1 MGNLFRVVY
10 MGTPRFAVPPLKVL
24 ASGADVALVVTQPDR
39 RAGRGRK
46 AVQSP
51 VKEEAARRG
60 IPCQQPESIGDD
72 ETIGILRDLACD
84 LIVVAAFGQI
94 LPPEVLSIPRLGC
107 INIHASLLPR
117 YRGASPITAAIAAG
131 ETTTGVTTMM
141 MDRGMDTGDMLL
153 QLSLAIDETDTAGT
167 LTERLSLLGAQAIL
181 KTLRALEAGRLER
194 IPQDDAAATYA
205 PLLRKE
211 DGEIDWTGSAWEIG
225 NHVRAMD
232 PWPGAFTTL
241 GDKIIKIWR
250 VSPAAGTGGGGK
262 ILEVGSRLVV
272 GAGAGVVAIDELQL
286 PGRKRIAAGEFLRG
300 NHEIREGMTFG
311 RP

>member
-1 MGNLFRVVY
+1 VAEPAALEGAGQLPNVV
-10 MGTPRFAVPPLKVL
+10 GGKRAVDQVPRD
-24 ASGADVALVVTQPDR
+24 GR
-39 RAGRGRK
+39 RPSGRGRML
-46 AVQSP
+46 VSSP
-51 VKEEAARRG
+51 VKQLAEAQG
-60 IPCQQPESIGDD
+60 IPVFQPVNFRAE
-72 ETIGILRDLACD
+72 EDLAALEGLDAD
-84 LIVVAAFGQI
+84 LMVVAAYGLL
-94 LPPEVLSIPRLGC
+94 LPRRALDAPRLGC
-107 INIHASLLPR
+107 VNIHASLLPR

-211 DGEIDWTGSAWEIG
+211 DGEIDWTGSAREIG

-250 VSPAAGTGGGGK
+250 VSPAAGTGDDGK
-262 ILEVGSRLVV
+262 ILEAGSRLVV
-272 GAGAGVVAIDELQL
+272 GTGAGVVAIDELQL
-286 PGRKRIAAGEFLRG
+286 PGKKRIDAGEFLRG